1 MNMNSMEKQKNC
13 FYLDSSMDPAVNM
26 LRSCVS
32 DPNSISKFDCGGSYE
47 VKIDKDTARMND
59 IMIQRGFTSFRID
72 EYAPSVSPQIA
83 TVSSGSQPE
92 IHVGHMEGFVSGG
105 QPGEKTVPKGSCP
118 EGHTWS
124 PKTGICVEVCQ
135 GCVYRDN
142 MKSQQFNE
150 ADPCFPG
157 GTYDGITN
165 DGNIKCT
172 CGKDNQYCSHDF
184 IKNTF
189 TADGMMM
196 MNNKVMMN
204 VGLTKSIN
212 NLFSYD
218 YL

>member
-1 MNMNSMEKQKNC
+1 MNMNSMERQRNC
-13 FYLDSSMDPAVNM
+13 FYLDSSVDPAVNM
-26 LRSCVS
+26 LRSCVG
-32 DPNSISKFDCGGSYE
+32 DPQSISKFDCGGAYE

-59 IMIQRGFTSFRID
+59 IMIQRGFTDFRID
-72 EYAPSVSPQIA
+72 EYDSDLPRVSASVKPALQ
-83 TVSSGSQPE
+83 
-92 IHVGHMEGFVSGG
+92 VGHMEGFVSGG
-105 QPGEKTVPKGSCP
+105 QPGEKTIQAGNCP
-118 EGHTWS
+118 EGHTRC
-124 PKTGICVEVCQ
+124 PKTGMCIEVCQ
-135 GCVYRDN
+135 GCIYRDN

-165 DGNIKCT
+165 TGQIKCT
-172 CGKDNQYCSHDF
+172 CGKDNKYCSEDF

-218 YL
+218 HL